1 MNFRHMKIGQR
12 LGIGFFLI
20 LLVSGAL
27 VVGSVVSSSASRT
40 ALLGTMQRA
49 AAQQELAH
57 EMNLTL
63 LKSAVAVRNMGLQTT
78 VDGVQKAETE
88 ANQQRAAY
96 LEAKGKLE
104 SIGLAA
110 KEREVLARLV
120 EIDRQTDAHFKE
132 AVGLASQFAIDQA
145 GVVIAQKMDP
155 LLKQAMTE
163 LANFIT
169 LQKQHTDAANAAA
182 AQIEADNKVTIG
194 IITVVGVLML
204 AFSALMAWRL
214 TLSITRPL
222 QNALAAAAHV
232 AQGDLVSE
240 IDIDNVNSDE
250 ETGILLI
257 GLQKMRNSLAEIVGE
272 VRACAESISTGANEI
287 AAGNADLSQRT
298 EAQACNLEQTA
309 ASIEELHAAVKN
321 NAETAN
327 EVNRMASAASAAAV
341 KGGSVMGQ
349 VVVTMQEI
357 TVASR
362 KIADIIQ
369 VIDGIAFQTNILALN
384 AAVEAARAGEQ
395 GRGFAVVATEVR
407 SLAGRSAKA
416 AQEIKSLI
424 GASVNK
430 VESGTQLVNQ
440 AGDSMQDIVTQVKQ
454 VAGLIANI
462 SVSAQEQSC
471 GIAQI
476 NQSIMQL
483 DSVTQQ
489 NAALVEQAAAAANG
503 LNRQATRMVEVV
515 GVFKLSDGHLA
526 RHAHDAL
533 PREPSKPRA
542 KSGAVLRYI
551 HKPKQIPISHRL
563 ALQS

>member
-1 MNFRHMKIGQR
+1 MNLRHMKIGQR

-27 VVGSVVSSSASRT
+27 VVGSVLSSSASRT
-40 ALLGTMQRA
+40 ALLSTMKSA
-49 AAQQELAH
+49 AVQQELAH

-145 GVVIAQKMDP
+145 GVVIAKKMDP

-194 IITVVGVLML
+194 IISVVGVLML

-240 IDIDNVNSDE
+240 IEIDNVNSYE
-250 ETGILLI
+250 ETGMLLV
-257 GLQKMRNSLAEIVGE
+257 GLQKMRNSLAEIVSE

-321 NAETAN
+321 NADTAN

-416 AQEIKSLI
+416 AKEIKSLI

-440 AGDSMQDIVTQVKQ
+440 AGDSMQDIVTQVKK

-489 NAALVEQAAAAANG
+489 NAALVEQASAAADG

-515 GVFKLSDGHLA
+515 GVFKLSDGHLD

-533 PREPSKPRA
+533 SGEPGKPRA